1 MSEPKQQKQ
10 HRISQVYLKQFG
22 YEKDGKW
29 WVSVYQVG
37 KKTTDNVLI
46 ENFTTETNIFDLPFN
61 DFRLKRHFENT
72 SGIIENYY
80 RKVILNLQN
89 QKQLTQKDKD
99 LLCHFVPNLMCRT
112 EPFRGFIDSL
122 LKNSDKRDSFLNEI
136 TLLTGENKDI
146 KSQLSALRIEFQ
158 LNVAMCTL
166 MNHMVTVFKD
176 FQQVVIKNFDNYS
189 WITTDNPVFMDNQG
203 HFEWIIPIEAEIY
216 LPLSKDFCLFMY
228 NYKSELCENKLR
240 QLKVDKVNNVDFSTF
255 ECITHKVLKNLKE
268 YMIMPFKFANSD
280 VTGRDKENVDEI

>member
-1 MSEPKQQKQ
+1 MCDPIQQKQ

-22 YEKDGKW
+22 YEKDEKW

-37 KKTTDNVLI
+37 KETTDNILI

-112 EPFRGFIDSL
+112 EPFRTFIYSL
-122 LKNSDKRDSFLNEI
+122 LKSSDTRDKFLNEI

-146 KSQLSALRIEFQ
+146 KSQLSELKIEFQ
-158 LNVAMCTL
+158 LNVAICTL
-166 MNHMVTVFKD
+166 MNHMVTVLRD
-176 FQQVVIKNFDNYS
+176 FQQVVIKDCDNNG
-189 WITTDNPVFMDNQG
+189 WLTTDNPVFMDKKK

-216 LPLSKDFCLFMY
+216 FPLSRDFLLFMY
-228 NYKSELCENKLR
+228 NDKSELCENKLR
-240 QLKVDKVNNVDFSTF
+240 QLKVDKVNEVDFLTF
-255 ECITHKVLKNLKE
+255 EGIKDKVSMNFKE
-268 YMIMPFKFANSD
+268 YMIMPFEFANSD
-280 VTGRDKENVDEI
+280 VTGQNKANKDEI

>member
-1 MSEPKQQKQ
+1 MREPTHQKQ

-22 YEKDGKW
+22 YEKDEKW

-37 KKTTDNVLI
+37 KETTDNVLI

-80 RKVILNLQN
+80 KKVILNLHN
-89 QKQLTQKDKD
+89 QKKLTQKDKD

-122 LKNSDKRDSFLNEI
+122 LKNSDTRDKFLNEI

-146 KSQLSALRIEFQ
+146 KSQLSELRIEFQ
-158 LNVAMCTL
+158 LNVAICTL
-166 MNHMVTVFKD
+166 MNHMVTVFRD
-176 FQQVVIKNFDNYS
+176 FQQVVIKDFDNKS
-189 WITTDNPVFMDNQG
+189 WLTTDNPVFMDKQG

-216 LPLSKDFCLFMY
+216 FPLSKDFCLFMY
-228 NYKSELCENKLR
+228 NDKSELFENKLR
-240 QLKVDKVNNVDFSTF
+240 QLKVDKVNEVDFSTF
-255 ECITHKVLKNLKE
+255 EGITNKVLTNLKE
-268 YMIMPFKFANSD
+268 FMIMPVELENSD
-280 VTGRDKENVDEI
+280 VTGRNKANVNEI